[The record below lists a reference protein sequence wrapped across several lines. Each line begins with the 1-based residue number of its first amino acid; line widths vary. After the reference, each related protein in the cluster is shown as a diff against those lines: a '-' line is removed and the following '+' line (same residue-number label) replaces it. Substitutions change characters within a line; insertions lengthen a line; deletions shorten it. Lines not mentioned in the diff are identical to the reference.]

1 MKYEPVYPWSMK
13 EAIKLDE
20 LEKWRDSYKANCLC
34 ARMIE
39 KGIEE
44 NYADGK
50 LDTDFMKDIISEFSY
65 DRVNFVLANS
75 VQEKMHDGRISKDNK
90 EWAKKTYIPSDDVRW
105 HYTVEAHSGLTDLCV
120 SRYRDEWDS
129 LKLYDKSHCTDESYY
144 EDKLLVF
151 KPSVLADE
159 YKTADF
165 QLFYATSGFGCDPT
179 KMGTS
184 ISGYFLKDDEFCSFR
199 RADFFGV
206 IDEQYLPQWAVEK
219 LQEIRTQDEGIQM
232 EGEMKCE

>member
-1 MKYEPVYPWSMK
+1 MKHEPLYTWSMK
-13 EAIKLDE
+13 DAIKMDE
-20 LEKWRDSYKANCLC
+20 LQSWRDSYKANCLC

-44 NYADGK
+44 NFSDNK
-50 LDTDFMKDIISEFSY
+50 LNTDFMKDIISEFSY
-65 DRVNFVLANS
+65 DRVSFVLANS
-75 VQEKMHDGRISKDNK
+75 VREKSKDYRISKANV
-90 EWAKKTYIPSDDVRW
+90 EWADKTYIPNDDVNW
-105 HYTVEAHSGLTDLCV
+105 HFTVESHPGLLDMCV
-120 SRYRDEWDS
+120 TKYQSLWDA
-129 LKLYDKSHCTDESYY
+129 LNLYDKSHCTDESYY
-144 EDKLLVF
+144 ENKVLVF

-165 QLFYATSGFGCDPT
+165 QLFYATTGFGCDPT

-184 ISGYFLKDDEFCSFR
+184 VSGYFLKDDEFCSFR
-199 RADFFGV
+199 RSDFIGV

-219 LQEIRTQDEGIQM
+219 LQEYQTQDESIEM